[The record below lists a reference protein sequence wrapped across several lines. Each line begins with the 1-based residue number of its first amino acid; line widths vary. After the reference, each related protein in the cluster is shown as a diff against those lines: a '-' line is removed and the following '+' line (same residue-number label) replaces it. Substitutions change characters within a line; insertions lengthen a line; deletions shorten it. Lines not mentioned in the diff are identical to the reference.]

1 MSVLDVGAGGG
12 EVDAFLQSKYKVKI
26 TAIDVTPPSKNVWRF
41 SKVKFPVKVFDGKH
55 LKFEDNS
62 FDVVL
67 FNSVLHHAAKNTPSL
82 LKDAARVS
90 RRWILLNEDTSVT
103 DSTIL
108 SKEDIDFIEASHL
121 QHERYGV
128 FRTVGEWTSLLED
141 VAGARVLGVGIVA
154 DGCPPNKHKPEGHRE
169 VTDPAIRQQFQ
180 RFFVASVQ
188 KGSAETLLSKSRLTF
203 STDSVLK
210 EALVNVSDTR

>member
-108 SKEDIDFIEASHL
+108 SKEDIDFIEARNL

-141 VAGARVLGVGIVA
+141 VAGARVLGVGIVL
-154 DGCPPNKHKPEGHRE
+154 
-169 VTDPAIRQQFQ
+169 
-180 RFFVASVQ
+180 RFF
-188 KGSAETLLSKSRLTF
+188 
-203 STDSVLK
+203 
-210 EALVNVSDTR
+210 